1 MSDMEKKTYRLT
13 FRVTE
18 KEGEFLRQ
26 IAGAEGRPV
35 GNLIRK
41 WLMLHYMEK
50 LALTPEE
57 ISEMKEKIES
67 DTLAEISKKKK
78 KRGHAKKAA

>member
-1 MSDMEKKTYRLT
+1 MSDMEKKTYRMT

-18 KEGEFLRQ
+18 KEGEFLKQ
-26 IAGAEGRPV
+26 VAGAEGRPV

-50 LALTPEE
+50 LALTPAEM
-57 ISEMKEKIES
+57 SAMKEKIES
-67 DTLAEISKKKK
+67 DTLAEISKKKRV
-78 KRGHAKKAA
+78 RGKKAA

>member
-1 MSDMEKKTYRLT
+1 MEKKTHRIAI
-13 FRVTE
+13 RVS
-18 KEGEFLRQ
+18 KGEADFLKQ
-26 IAGAEGRPV
+26 VAGVEGRPV

-41 WLMLHYMEK
+41 WLMLHYLEK
-50 LALTPEE
+50 LSLTPEE

-67 DTLAEISKKKK
+67 DTIAEISKKKK